1 MTKRR
6 RIILIVVIVLV
17 TMPLAAGLGFV
28 IWANNP
34 LPAMPEAIAALESDA
49 VVTVTQG
56 DWITF
61 APTGATPATGLIF
74 YPGGRVDPRAYAPPL
89 RALAAAGYYV
99 ALVPMPLNLAV
110 FGIDRANAVIAAN
123 PQIEQWA
130 LGGHSLGGAMSAAFI
145 DGNPGAVD
153 GLVFWAAFPA
163 ENNDLTDQPALHVA
177 SIYGT
182 LDGLATVDNVL
193 AGKPLLPPTAAFV
206 PIDGGNHAQFGS
218 YGDQPGDN
226 PATISREEQQ
236 AQVIAA
242 TATLLEEIARQ

>member
-1 MTKRR
+1 MTKKR
-6 RIILIVVIVLV
+6 RIILIVVVVLV
-17 TMPLAAGLGFV
+17 TIPLAAGLGFV
-28 IWANNP
+28 LWANNP

-49 VVTVTQG
+49 TVTVTQG
-56 DWITF
+56 DWISFT
-61 APTGATPATGLIF
+61 PTNATPTTGLIF

-110 FGIDRANAVIAAN
+110 FGIDRANAVVAAN

-145 DGNPGAVD
+145 DGNPGVMD

-163 ENNDLTDQPALHVA
+163 ENNDLSDLPDLHVS

-182 LDGLATVDNVL
+182 LDGLATVDEVL
-193 AGKPLLPPTAAFV
+193 ASQPRLPASATFI
-206 PIDGGNHAQFGS
+206 PIDGGNHAQFGY
-218 YGDQPGDN
+218 YGEQPDDN

-236 AQVIAA
+236 AQTIAA
-242 TATLLEEIARQ
+242 TAALLQQIAAP

>member
-6 RIILIVVIVLV
+6 RTILIVVIVLIAI
-17 TMPLAAGLGFV
+17 PLAAGLGFV
-28 IWANNP
+28 LWANNP

-49 VVTVTQG
+49 TVTVTQG

-61 APTGATPATGLIF
+61 APTGATPTTGLIF

-89 RALAAAGYYV
+89 RGLAAAGYYV

-110 FGIDRANAVIAAN
+110 FGVDRANAVIAAN

-145 DGNPGAVD
+145 DGNPGVID

-163 ENNDLTDQPALHVA
+163 ENNDLSDQPALSV
-177 SIYGT
+177 SSVYGT
-182 LDGLATVDNVL
+182 LDGLATVDEVQ
-193 AGKPLLPPTAAFV
+193 ASQPLLPATATFA
-206 PIDGGNHAQFGS
+206 PIEGGNHAQFGS

-236 AQVIAA
+236 AQTVAA
-242 TATLLEEIARQ
+242 TAALLASVAEQ